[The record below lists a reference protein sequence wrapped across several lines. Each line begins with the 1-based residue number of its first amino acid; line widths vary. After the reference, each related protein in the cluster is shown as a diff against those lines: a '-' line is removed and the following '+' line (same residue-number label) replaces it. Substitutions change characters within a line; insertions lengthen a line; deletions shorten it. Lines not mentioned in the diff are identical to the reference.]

1 MTSTQRIELPDGVRT
16 NGASPNPWWAN
27 SVVYQIY
34 PRSFQDTNGDGIGD
48 LRGITQRLDY
58 LARLGVDVIWLSPV
72 YKSPQDDNGY
82 DIADYQQIDPM
93 FGTLDDMDA
102 LLAKAHRL
110 GMKVVMD
117 LVVNHTSDEHPWFQA
132 SRDKSDQHAD
142 WYWWRPAKPGHEP
155 GTPGAEPNH
164 WGSYFGGSAWQYDPK
179 RGEYYLHQFS
189 KKQPDLN
196 WENPAVRHAVYD
208 MMNWWMD
215 RGIDGFR
222 MDVITLIS
230 KHIGPNGEMEDGEI
244 GPEGYSNVYWFC
256 EDGPRLDEF
265 LQEMHR
271 EVFDGRDGYMT
282 VGEGT
287 GIEGGPRDEHITD
300 PANRELDMLFVFTH
314 LDIDHGEGGKW
325 TPKPMKLSD
334 LKRTMASQQ
343 NAVAGRGWAS
353 IFLDNHDQPRVVS
366 RWGDTSSDEMR
377 VKSAKA
383 LALLAHLHRGT
394 PYIYQGEELGMTN
407 AGFTRLD
414 QYRDLESINMYHQ
427 RVDEAKVESAD
438 DMMAGLAAQSR
449 DNARTPMQWD
459 ASKYAGFTAEYAPTE
474 PWIGVNPNHDV
485 INAEAQMDDPN
496 SVFAFYQRL
505 IELRHTNPIVAA
517 GDWTLLDPDDEQ
529 VYDFVRSLPVSTAAA
544 AGDAAFHAAGST
556 ADTANSIGGVA
567 GFDTANST
575 VTGERGIEAENAAIA
590 GLANLEAAEA
600 PDTADA
606 PDAADSK
613 ARRSLLVVVNC
624 SSHSA
629 HLPAQAAAALDGKV
643 DPSRIVLSTTDPD
656 DAAASLLLGKLSAWE
671 GIVYEL

>member
-1 MTSTQRIELPDGVRT
+1 M
-16 NGASPNPWWAN
+16 
-27 SVVYQIY
+27 
-34 PRSFQDTNGDGIGD
+34 
-48 LRGITQRLDY
+48 
-58 LARLGVDVIWLSPV
+58 
-72 YKSPQDDNGY
+72 
-82 DIADYQQIDPM
+82 
-93 FGTLDDMDA
+93 
-102 LLAKAHRL
+102 
-110 GMKVVMD
+110 
-117 LVVNHTSDEHPWFQA
+117 
-132 SRDKSDQHAD
+132 
-142 WYWWRPAKPGHEP
+142 
-155 GTPGAEPNH
+155 
-164 WGSYFGGSAWQYDPK
+164 
-179 RGEYYLHQFS
+179 
-189 KKQPDLN
+189 
-196 WENPAVRHAVYD
+196 RHAVYD

-230 KHIGPNGEMEDGEI
+230 KHLGPNGEMEDGKI

-300 PANRELDMLFVFTH
+300 PRNRELDMLFVFTH

-325 TPKPMKLSD
+325 TPKPMRLTD

-343 NAVAGRGWAS
+343 NAVAGNGWAS

-366 RWGDTSSDEMR
+366 RWGDTSSDAMR
-377 VKSAKA
+377 VRSAKA

-427 RVDEAKVESAD
+427 RVEEAKVESAD

-459 ASKYAGFTAEYAPTE
+459 STKYAGFTAEYAPTE
-474 PWIGVNPNHDV
+474 PWISVNPNHDV
-485 INAEAQMDDPN
+485 INAEAQVDDPD
-496 SVFAFYQRL
+496 SVFAFYQKL

-529 VYDFVRSLPVSTAAA
+529 VYDFLRSLPDSDGGAEGRLDGGLL
-544 AGDAAFHAAGST
+544 GD
-556 ADTANSIGGVA
+556 
-567 GFDTANST
+567 
-575 VTGERGIEAENAAIA
+575 
-590 GLANLEAAEA
+590 
-600 PDTADA
+600 
-606 PDAADSK
+606 

-624 SSHSA
+624 SSRSA
-629 HLPAQAAAALDGKV
+629 HVPAQAAAALDGKV
-643 DPSRIVLSTTDPD
+643 DASRIVLSTTDPD
-656 DAAASLLLGKLSAWE
+656 DAAASLLLGKLSPWE
-671 GIVYEL
+671 GVVYEL

>member
-16 NGASPNPWWAN
+16 NGADPNPWWAN

-48 LRGITQRLDY
+48 LKGITSRLDY

-82 DIADYQQIDPM
+82 DIADYRQIDPM
-93 FGTLDDMDA
+93 FGTMDDMDE
-102 LLAKAHRL
+102 LLATAHRL

-132 SRDKSDQHAD
+132 SRDANDPHAD

-164 WGSYFGGSAWQYDPK
+164 WGSYFGGSAWQYDAK

-196 WENPAVRHAVYD
+196 WENPEVRHAVYD

-230 KHIGPNGEMEDGEI
+230 KHLGPNGEMEDGEI

-271 EVFDGRDGYMT
+271 EVFDGREGYLT

-287 GIEGGPRDEHITD
+287 GIDGGPRDEFITD
-300 PANRELDMLFVFTH
+300 PRNRELDMLFVFTH

-325 TPKPMKLSD
+325 TPKPMRLTD
-334 LKRTMASQQ
+334 LKRTMAAQQ
-343 NAVAGRGWAS
+343 NAVASHGWAS

-366 RWGDTSSDEMR
+366 RWGDTTTDELR

-427 RVDEAKVESAD
+427 RVDEAKVESAE
-438 DMMAGLAAQSR
+438 DMMTGLAAQSR

-459 ASKYAGFTAEYAPTE
+459 STPYAGFTAADAPAK
-474 PWIGVNPNHDV
+474 PWIEVNPNHTT
-485 INAEAQMDDPN
+485 INAEDEVADPD

-517 GDWTLLDPDDEQ
+517 GDWKLLDPDDEQ
-529 VYDFVRSLPVSTAAA
+529 VYDFLRSLP
-544 AGDAAFHAAGST
+544 
-556 ADTANSIGGVA
+556 
-567 GFDTANST
+567 
-575 VTGERGIEAENAAIA
+575 EENP
-590 GLANLEAAEA
+590 EE
-600 PDTADA
+600 
-606 PDAADSK
+606 
-613 ARRSLLVVVNC
+613 RRSLLVIVNC
-624 SSHSA
+624 GSTSA
-629 HLPAQAAAALDGKV
+629 HIPHDAAELIHGAV
-643 DPSRIVLSTTDPD
+643 DASRIVLSTTDPD
-656 DAAASLLLGKLSAWE
+656 MAAASLLLGKLSPWE
-671 GIVYEL
+671 GIVYQL

>member
-1 MTSTQRIELPDGVRT
+1 MTSTQRIELPDSVRT

-27 SVVYQIY
+27 CVVYQIY

-93 FGTLDDMDA
+93 FGTLADMDA

-132 SRDKSDQHAD
+132 SRSKDDPHAD

-196 WENPAVRHAVYD
+196 WENPAVRRAVYD

-230 KHIGPNGEMEDGEI
+230 KHLGPNGEMEDGEI

-300 PANRELDMLFVFTH
+300 PRNRELDMLFVFTH

-325 TPKPMKLSD
+325 TPKPMRLTD

-343 NAVAGRGWAS
+343 NAVAGNGWAS

-366 RWGDTSSDEMR
+366 RWGDTSSDNMR
-377 VKSAKA
+377 VRSAKA

-427 RVDEAKVESAD
+427 RVEEAKVESAD

-459 ASKYAGFTAEYAPTE
+459 STKYAGFTAEYAPTE
-474 PWIGVNPNHDV
+474 PWISVNPNHDV
-485 INAEAQMDDPN
+485 INAEAQVDDPD
-496 SVFAFYQRL
+496 SVFAFYQKL

-529 VYDFVRSLPVSTAAA
+529 VYDFLRSLPDSDGGAEGRLDGRVE
-544 AGDAAFHAAGST
+544 GS
-556 ADTANSIGGVA
+556 AEGRLDGGLL
-567 GFDTANST
+567 G
-575 VTGERGIEAENAAIA
+575 R
-590 GLANLEAAEA
+590 
-600 PDTADA
+600 
-606 PDAADSK
+606 

-624 SSHSA
+624 SSRSA
-629 HLPAQAAAALDGKV
+629 HVPAQAAAVLDGKV
-643 DPSRIVLSTTDPD
+643 DASRIVLSTTDPD
-656 DAAASLLLGKLSAWE
+656 DAAASLLLGKLSPWE
-671 GIVYEL
+671 GVVYEL